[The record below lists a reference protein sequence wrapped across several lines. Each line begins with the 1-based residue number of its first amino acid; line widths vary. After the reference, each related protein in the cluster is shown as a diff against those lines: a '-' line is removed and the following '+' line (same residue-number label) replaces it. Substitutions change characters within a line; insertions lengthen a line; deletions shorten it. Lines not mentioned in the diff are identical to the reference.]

1 MHSNNVHS
9 EDIVDGSCAAPCLI
23 AQSCPTL
30 CDLTGYI
37 LPGSSVY
44 GDSPGKNTGVGC
56 YALLQGIYSTQESN
70 SALPHCRQILYH
82 LSHQGSTP
90 QNTEVGSL
98 SLLQEI
104 FPTQGSSPCLLH
116 WQVDSLPLSHLG
128 SPIYVCIFVVVQ
140 LCLTLCNHLDCSLPG
155 SSVYGDSPGK
165 NTGVRCHPLLQGLF
179 PIRD

>member
-82 LSHQGSTP
+82 LSHQGSPP

-104 FPTQGSSPCLLH
+104 FPTQESNQDILHCRWILYQLSYQGSRRWLL
-116 WQVDSLPLSHLG
+116 S
-128 SPIYVCIFVVVQ
+128 YC
-140 LCLTLCNHLDCSLPG
+140 
-155 SSVYGDSPGK
+155 
-165 NTGVRCHPLLQGLF
+165 
-179 PIRD
+179 